1 MQRIVM
7 LAATLVLGTA
17 LAVPARAAGAAKEEA
32 RLLTAATVLEEF
44 RREPDRGLPTWML
57 ERAYGVAV
65 IPEVIKGAVIL
76 GGRHGN
82 GVMSI
87 RDANGRF
94 GNPIFISLTGGSV
107 GFQWGA
113 QATDIV
119 LVFATRRSVDEFGRG
134 AFTLGASGSVAAGPI
149 GRAGEAA
156 AGVSAEVYAYSR
168 SRGLFAGV
176 ALDGTL
182 IKFDGRANRRF
193 YNTYEIDTAAITSGR
208 VHKDSESA
216 RRFLAAVASSANVP
230 TAQPAAPP
238 AQSLPQPGA
247 AAAPASPPA
256 PGAQSYPMEDPHPG
270 AEPR

>member
-1 MQRIVM
+1 MQRLIM
-7 LAATLVLGTA
+7 LAATLALGAVLA
-17 LAVPARAAGAAKEEA
+17 APARAAGAAKEEA
-32 RLLTAATVLEEF
+32 RLATATTVLEEF
-44 RREPDRGLPTWML
+44 RHEPDHGLPTWLL

-65 IPEVIKGAVIL
+65 IPEVIKGALIF

-113 QATDIV
+113 QATDVV

-149 GRAGEAA
+149 GRTGEAA

-182 IKFDGRANRRF
+182 IKFDGKANRRF
-193 YNTYEIDTAAITSGR
+193 YNTYDINTDAITSGR
-208 VHKDSESA
+208 VQKPDSEA
-216 RRFLAAVASSANVP
+216 VRRFLAAVATTANAP
-230 TAQPAAPP
+230 AAQPATAP

-247 AAAPASPPA
+247 AAPATPP
-256 PGAQSYPMEDPHPG
+256 PGAQSFPMEDPHPG
-270 AEPR
+270 TEPR